1 MRALPVGRN
10 ARAGVQRFFAL
21 TAYRLASALHLWHA
35 GFLQHP
41 HQTQRRNPGKSAQ
54 SRQSACATFMS
65 SCRRAVVVFSMLRK
79 GVASA
84 GFAIRAKRI
93 FLLVPVVANIA
104 ATPAPQALLQL
115 ADAVRNPQGSFSTDI
130 TLNEYRE
137 RRLVATSSL
146 VVYSQPAENSGQYNN
161 LIKFTRPVDDAG
173 KLMLRN
179 GIDLW
184 LFDPVSSASIRI
196 SPQAR
201 LLGQAS
207 NGDVMSTVWAKDY
220 AATLTGAATV
230 ADGDGAARRCSVL
243 HLLATRPDVTYQAID
258 LWLDQDSHAPV
269 RADYRTQE
277 GRLLKTAYFRRFE
290 NILGVARPTE
300 TVIIDGLNP
309 DWVTVMESAHIT
321 TRSMPAT
328 WFQRS
333 YLGRFAGDAG

>member
-1 MRALPVGRN
+1 MYKSLLVVAL
-10 ARAGVQRFFAL
+10 A
-21 TAYRLASALHLWHA
+21 TALASPA
-35 GFLQHP
+35 
-41 HQTQRRNPGKSAQ
+41 AQ
-54 SRQSACATFMS
+54 
-65 SCRRAVVVFSMLRK
+65 
-79 GVASA
+79 
-84 GFAIRAKRI
+84 
-93 FLLVPVVANIA
+93 A
-104 ATPAPQALLQL
+104 AEDPQALLRS
-115 ADAVRNPQGSFSTDI
+115 ADAVRNPQGSFSTEI

-146 VVYSQPAENSGQYNN
+146 VVYAQPSPDSGQYNN
-161 LIKFTRPVDDAG
+161 LIKFTQPVDDAG

-220 AATLTGAATV
+220 AATLTGDANVT
-230 ADGDGAARRCSVL
+230 DGDGVSHPCRAL
-243 HLLATRPDVTYQAID
+243 HLVAQRPDVTYQAID
-258 LWLDQDSHAPV
+258 LWLDQASSAPV
-269 RADYRTQE
+269 RAEYRTQD
-277 GRLLKTAYFRRFE
+277 GRLLKTAYFRRFATV
-290 NILGVARPTE
+290 LGVTRPTE

-309 DWVTVMESAHIT
+309 DWVTVMDSSHIMTRTMPES
-321 TRSMPAT
+321 

>member
-1 MRALPVGRN
+1 
-10 ARAGVQRFFAL
+10 VQKFFG
-21 TAYRLASALHLWHA
+21 S
-35 GFLQHP
+35 FLQ
-41 HQTQRRNPGKSAQ
+41 
-54 SRQSACATFMS
+54 
-65 SCRRAVVVFSMLRK
+65 
-79 GVASA
+79 
-84 GFAIRAKRI
+84 KRTV
-93 FLLVPVVANIA
+93 FLLAALSGIA
-104 ATPAPQALLQL
+104 ATPDPQALLRA
-115 ADAVRNPQGSFSTDI
+115 ADDVRNPQGSFSTDI
-130 TLNEYRE
+130 TLSEYRE

-161 LIKFTRPVDDAG
+161 LIKFTQPVDDAG

-220 AATLTGAATV
+220 AATLTGGATV
-230 ADGDGAARRCSVL
+230 ADGDGALHPCNVL
-243 HLLATRPDVTYQAID
+243 HLLAARPDVTYQAID
-258 LWLDQDSHAPV
+258 LWLDQVSHAPV
-269 RADYRTQE
+269 RAEYRTQE
-277 GRLLKTAYFRRFE
+277 GRLLKTAYFRRFA
-290 NILGVARPTE
+290 NILGVERPTE

-309 DWVTVMESAHIT
+309 DWVTVMDSAHIT
-321 TRSMPAT
+321 TRSMPAS